1 MRLCSAIAVI
11 AVLLSAGTARAA
23 DIAPLEV
30 PAILSLTGSG
40 AYLGNDEAQGLL
52 MVENA
57 VNATHG
63 IHGRP
68 IKFIVSDDQSS
79 PQVAVQLLTGI
90 LQKTPPVVIGS
101 SLVAACKA
109 MAPLMQSG
117 PTLYCLSG
125 TYEPPAGSK
134 IFAYGIPVT
143 NIMRFHLRYFR
154 EHRVRRVAAIVT
166 TDATGQD
173 GERAIRQAM
182 ALPENSGLS
191 LVDVEHF
198 NPSDVS
204 VTAQMSNIKAANPD
218 LLIAYVA
225 GTPLG
230 TILQARNQLGL
241 NVPISTS
248 AANFNARQMEPL
260 AAMMP
265 EAGFYMA
272 VVPGLVPSA
281 ATSAPLKRAIQTYLM
296 EKAKPGIHAEAQSII
311 GWDSAMISSTIL
323 RGLGN
328 APTGDQFA
336 AELHALHDYYG
347 AAGAY
352 DFRDSQTGLNGNSA
366 VMVRYDG
373 SKHDFAPAPR

>member
-1 MRLCSAIAVI
+1 
-11 AVLLSAGTARAA
+11 
-23 DIAPLEV
+23 
-30 PAILSLTGSG
+30 
-40 AYLGNDEAQGLL
+40 

-134 IFAYGIPVT
+134 IFAYGIPAT

-182 ALPENSGLS
+182 ALAREFRPLTRRCRALQS
-191 LVDVEHF
+191 VRRVRHRADVQHQGGQSRF
-198 NPSDVS
+198 ADRLRRGHAARHDSRSTQSARTQRPHLDIRGKFQRTSDGA
-204 VTAQMSNIKAANPD
+204 TRGDDAGGR
-218 LLIAYVA
+218 LLH
-225 GTPLG
+225 GC
-230 TILQARNQLGL
+230 R
-241 NVPISTS
+241 S
-248 AANFNARQMEPL
+248 
-260 AAMMP
+260 
-265 EAGFYMA
+265 
-272 VVPGLVPSA
+272 GLVPSA
-281 ATSAPLKRAIQTYLM
+281 ATSAPLKRAIQTYLT

-323 RGLGN
+323 RGIGN

-336 AELHALHDYYG
+336 AALHALHDYYG

-352 DFRDSQTGLNGNSA
+352 DFRDSQTGLNENSA
-366 VMVRYDG
+366 VMVR
-373 SKHDFAPAPR
+373 